1 MAHHKSAKIRI
12 RRNARRAEIN
22 RDRTGR
28 VRTFVKKVET
38 AIAAGKKDE
47 AMAALKAAQ
56 PVLQR
61 GVTKGVVKAGTASR
75 KLSRL
80 SARVKALQA

>member
-12 RRNARRAEIN
+12 RRNARRAVIN
-22 RDRTGR
+22 RDRVGR
-28 VRTFVKKVET
+28 VRTFIKKVEA
-38 AIAAGKKDE
+38 AIAAGKKAE
-47 AMAALKAAQ
+47 AMAAFKEAQ
-56 PVLQR
+56 PVVQR

-80 SARVKALQA
+80 SARIKALQA

>member
-1 MAHHKSAKIRI
+1 MAHHKSAQIRI
-12 RRNARRAEIN
+12 RRNARRAVVNGN
-22 RDRTGR
+22 RISR
-28 VRTFVKKVET
+28 VRTYVKKVEA

-56 PVLQR
+56 PVVQR

-80 SARVKALQA
+80 SARIKALPA

>member
-12 RRNARRAEIN
+12 RRNARRAVIN
-22 RDRTGR
+22 RDRVGR
-28 VRTFVKKVET
+28 VRTYIKKVEA
-38 AIAAGKKDE
+38 AIAAGKKGE
-47 AMAALKAAQ
+47 AMAAFKEAQ
-56 PVLQR
+56 PVVQR

-80 SARVKALQA
+80 SARIKALQA